1 MSGDGVALDA
11 AVLGRWLAYLAT
23 IVLVGAAAFPV
34 IARAALSAS
43 APASLLPALLARARR
58 LGRAAAAVSLVAGLA
73 RLWAQAL
80 DFRDL
85 PTDPV
90 TLDLVRPLVLH
101 SAWGTGWLV
110 QMAVAAAALA
120 AFTLLRPGAPAL
132 PLVALAAAIASPLTG
147 HAAEHPL
154 GAVAGIAVHAVH
166 AGAAGLWLGSLFVLL
181 ATTYPSLRDLAP
193 EQRPPVVRALVTGFS
208 RVALPAVGVLA
219 LVGAVMSYG
228 YVGSVANA
236 VSSAYGRTLLAK
248 LACMAAAAALGA
260 WNWRRVTPR
269 LGTPEGVA
277 ALRRVAGAEVAVGVV
292 IVLVTA
298 VLVALPAPGLGGG
311 E

>member
-1 MSGDGVALDA
+1 MTGDGVALDA
-11 AVLGRWLAYLAT
+11 AVTGRWLAYLAT

-34 IARAALSAS
+34 VARAALPAS
-43 APASLLPALLARARR
+43 APASVLPALLARARR
-58 LGRAAAAVSLVAGLA
+58 LGRGAAVVALVAGAA

-90 TLDLVRPLVLH
+90 TLDLVRPLVLQ

-110 QMAVAAAALA
+110 QMVVAAGALV
-120 AFTLLRPGAPAL
+120 AFALLRPGAPAI
-132 PLVALAAAIASPLTG
+132 PLVALAAVVASPLTG

-154 GAVAGIAVHAVH
+154 GPTAGIAVHAVH
-166 AGAAGLWLGSLFVLL
+166 AGAAGLWLGTLCVLL
-181 ATTYPSLRDLAP
+181 ASTYPSLRHLAP
-193 EQRPPVVRALVTGFS
+193 EQRPPVVRALVTAFS
-208 RVALPAVGVLA
+208 RVAFPAVCVLA
-219 LVGAVMSYG
+219 LAGAVMSYG

-269 LGTPEGVA
+269 LGSVEGVA
-277 ALRRVAGAEVAVGVV
+277 ALRTVAGAEVGVGVIV
-292 IVLVTA
+292 VLVTA
-298 VLVALPAPGLGGG
+298 VLVGLPAPALGGG